1 MIRALVVKMTAV
13 IYVAI
18 GLYHEKEKSKKIS
31 WVRNDRKSLGGI
43 NQGDIQACLNGNFV
57 W

>member
-1 MIRALVVKMTAV
+1 MTAV

-18 GLYHEKEKSKKIS
+18 GLYREKEKSKQIS
-31 WVRNDRKSLGGI
+31 WVRNDRQLFIGI

>member
-1 MIRALVVKMTAV
+1 MTAV

-18 GLYHEKEKSKKIS
+18 GLYHEKEKRKQIS
-31 WVRNDRKSLGGI
+31 WVRNDRKSLAGI
-43 NQGDIQACLNGNFV
+43 NQRDIQASLNENFV

>member
-1 MIRALVVKMTAV
+1 MTAV

-18 GLYHEKEKSKKIS
+18 GLYREKDKSKKIS

-43 NQGDIQACLNGNFV
+43 NQGDIQACLNVNFV

>member
-1 MIRALVVKMTAV
+1 MTAV

-18 GLYHEKEKSKKIS
+18 GLYHEKEKSKQIS

-43 NQGDIQACLNGNFV
+43 NQGDIQACLNWNFV

>member
-1 MIRALVVKMTAV
+1 MTAV

-18 GLYHEKEKSKKIS
+18 GLYHEKKS

>member
-1 MIRALVVKMTAV
+1 MTAV

-18 GLYHEKEKSKKIS
+18 GLYHEKEKSKQIS

-43 NQGDIQACLNGNFV
+43 SQGDIQACLNGNFV

>member
-1 MIRALVVKMTAV
+1 MTAV

-18 GLYHEKEKSKKIS
+18 GLYHEKEKSKQIS